1 MNGAYTPK
9 FGLKKCGKVRKLNK
23 SNQVFLKKKKKTKG
37 TNTISIDTAEFKEKW
52 STKLWAKKENED
64 KKQFVIKRYK
74 SNKLAVLKLPG
85 ERTLR

>member
-1 MNGAYTPK
+1 MVK
-9 FGLKKCGKVRKLNK
+9 WEKLNK

-74 SNKLAVLKLPG
+74 SNKLVVLKLPG

>member
-1 MNGAYTPK
+1 MGLTHQNLVWKSVVKWENSIRVIK
-9 FGLKKCGKVRKLNK
+9 F
-23 SNQVFLKKKKKTKG
+23 FLKKKKTKG

-52 STKLWAKKENED
+52 STKLWTKKENED

-74 SNKLAVLKLPG
+74 SNKLVVLKLPG